1 MQCQSCKTNTATI
14 HLTEIQDGKRIEAHL
29 CEECAQKEGVTIK
42 NQIPLNE
49 LLSTL
54 LSASPEVPDS
64 QLLADG
70 AMMDTA
76 CPSCG
81 MTMGRFRKEML
92 LGCQCDYEVFDKML
106 APLVEKSQ
114 GGNNSHCG
122 KVPSNLPKDSQ
133 KQVDVAQKQMDI
145 TKLQNQLDEAVKNE
159 EYETAAKLKEQ
170 IEQMK

>member
-14 HLTEIQDGKRIEAHL
+14 HLTEIHDGKRIEAHL

-54 LSASPEVPDS
+54 LSASPEVPDA
-64 QLLADG
+64 QLLADQE
-70 AMMDTA
+70 MINTE

-92 LGCQCDYEVFDKML
+92 LGCACDYDVFHKML

-114 GGNNSHCG
+114 GGNTSHCG
-122 KVPSNLPKDSQ
+122 KIPSKLPSDS
-133 KQVDVAQKQMDI
+133 KKQMD
-145 TKLQNQLDEAVKNE
+145 TAKLQNQLDEAVKNE
-159 EYETAAKLKEQ
+159 DYETAAKLRDQ
-170 IEQMK
+170 IGKLK

>member
-14 HLTEIQDGKRIEAHL
+14 HLTEIHDGKRIEAHL

-54 LSASPEVPDS
+54 LSASPEVPDA
-64 QLLADG
+64 QLIADKE
-70 AMMDTA
+70 MINVA

-92 LGCQCDYEVFDKML
+92 LGCACDYDVFDKML

-114 GGNNSHCG
+114 SGNTSHCG
-122 KVPSNLPKDSQ
+122 KIPSKLPSGSKKQIDAANLQ
-133 KQVDVAQKQMDI
+133 K
-145 TKLQNQLDEAVKNE
+145 QLDEAVKNE
-159 EYETAAKLKEQ
+159 DYETAAKLRDQ
-170 IEQMK
+170 IGQLK

>member
-14 HLTEIQDGKRIEAHL
+14 HLTEIHDGKRTEAHL

-64 QLLADG
+64 QLIADE

-92 LGCQCDYEVFDKML
+92 LGCACDYDVFDKML

-114 GGNNSHCG
+114 GGNTSHCG
-122 KVPSNLPKDSQ
+122 KIPSKLPSGSK
-133 KQVDVAQKQMDI
+133 KQIDVA
-145 TKLQNQLDEAVKNE
+145 KLQNQLDDAVKNE
-159 EYETAAKLKEQ
+159 DYETAAKLRDQ
-170 IEQMK
+170 IGQLK